1 MEPTITGNMMTGS
14 EYEDS
19 KVIQVNGLQKQYG
32 RMRAVQAVKGVSFA
46 VEKGQVFGLI
56 GPDGAG
62 KTSILQ
68 ILAGVLRAN
77 GGKATLAGIDVIDKP
92 EQVKNIIGYMPQG
105 LGLNLYDSLTVEE
118 NITFF
123 RELRQLPESRF
134 RKNRDRLLAMTRLA
148 PFLKRPAGKLSGGMR
163 QKLALIC
170 TLIHLP
176 DILLLDEPTTG
187 VDPISRRDFW
197 TIIHELVSSRNIT
210 VLLTTA
216 YMDEAER
223 CYRVALMHEGKVMA
237 HGTPKELTDDIGG
250 RTVALSGSLPDNIMQ
265 LLASWPGVESTALLG
280 SEIHILLATS
290 GENLDVFLSAHGVQ
304 GVKIRSTIP
313 GLDDVFIHRVME
325 KGDTLRET
333 IRIES
338 SSIAASQETGSRLEI
353 HNLSC
358 RFDDFVAVNSVS
370 LDIYAGEIFGLLGPN
385 GAGKTTLIK
394 MLCGLL
400 PPSGGKAEVAGFD
413 VTKNTLRLRE
423 HIGYMSQK
431 FSLYRDLSVMA
442 NLNLYAGLYGLPRQQ
457 RETNKASLLN
467 SLNLERYST
476 RLTGSLPLGIRQRA
490 ALACALLHEPPV
502 LFLDEPTSGVD
513 PIARRQF
520 WETVHLLAQ
529 QKGVTVLMST
539 HYMDEAEH
547 CDRLGLMHQGC
558 LIAVDSPAKL
568 KSRALQKS
576 GSMLAVETDDFST
589 AFAVLHKLF
598 PTAMLYGTRIQWQ
611 SSHPVLDLEQA
622 QKILSDKEIEGEV
635 SQQDLTM
642 EEAFVSFIQSE
653 GESICHPAS

>member
-400 PPSGGKAEVAGFD
+400 PPSEGKAEVAGFD

-547 CDRLGLMHQGC
+547 CDRLGLMHHGS
-558 LIAVDSPAKL
+558 LIAVDSPANL
-568 KSRALQKS
+568 RSRALQKS

-611 SSHPVLDLEQA
+611 SPHPVLDLEQA
-622 QKILSDKEIEGEV
+622 QKILSDKEIEAEV

-653 GESICHPAS
+653 GETL

>member
-1 MEPTITGNMMTGS
+1 MMTGPA
-14 EYEDS
+14 YEDT
-19 KVIQVNGLQKQYG
+19 KVIQVNGLKKQYG
-32 RMRAVQAVKGVSFA
+32 RKGGVQAVKGVSFA

-77 GGKATLAGIDVIDKP
+77 GGEATLAGINVLGRP
-92 EQVKNIIGYMPQG
+92 EQVKDIIGYMPQG

-123 RELRQLPESRF
+123 RELRQLPESQF
-134 RKNRDRLLAMTRLA
+134 RENRDRLLAMTRLA

-197 TIIHELVSSRNIT
+197 TIIHELVSSRDIT

-223 CYRVALMHEGKVMA
+223 CYRVALMHEGEVIA
-237 HGTPKELTDDIGG
+237 HGTPRELTSDLRG
-250 RTVALSGSLPDNIMQ
+250 RTVALSGPLPDNIMP
-265 LLASWPGVESTALLG
+265 LLASCPGVESAALFG
-280 SEIHILLATS
+280 SNIHILLARS
-290 GENLDVFLSAHGVQ
+290 GEDLNIFLSAHGMQ

-313 GLDDVFIHRVME
+313 GLDDVFVHRVME

-333 IRIES
+333 ITIKS
-338 SSIAASQETGSRLEI
+338 SPTAASLETGSRLEI
-353 HNLSC
+353 QNLSC
-358 RFDDFVAVNSVS
+358 LFGDFVAVNSVS
-370 LDIYAGEIFGLLGPN
+370 LDIYGGEIFGLLGPN

-400 PPSGGKAEVAGFD
+400 PPSEGKAVVAGFD
-413 VTKNTLRLRE
+413 VAKNSLGLRQ

-431 FSLYRDLSVMA
+431 FSLYRDLSVIA
-442 NLNLYAGLYGLPRQQ
+442 NLNLYAGLYGLSHQQ
-457 RETNKASLLN
+457 RETNKASLLS
-467 SLNLERYST
+467 SLNLKRYSK
-476 RLTGSLPLGIRQRA
+476 RLTGSLPLGIRQRV

-513 PIARRQF
+513 PVARHQF

-547 CDRLGLMHQGC
+547 CDRLGLMHHGS
-558 LIAVDSPAKL
+558 LIGVDSPAQL
-568 KSRALQKS
+568 RSRAEQKS
-576 GSMLAVETDDFST
+576 GSMLAIEAIDFST
-589 AFAVLHKLF
+589 AFSLLHKLF
-598 PTAMLYGTRIQWQ
+598 PTAMLYGRRIQWQ
-611 SSHPVLDLEQA
+611 SRHPARDLEQA
-622 QKILSDKEIEGEV
+622 RKILADKEIKAKLSE
-635 SQQDLTM
+635 QDLTM

-653 GESICHPAS
+653 GETQ